1 MRHLRVAKNR
11 LAMLPEALLS
21 DLPFL
26 ELLDAGDNQLRSL
39 PRLLSGGA
47 LKTLLAPRNRLRS
60 TPEWP
65 EPSRLETLVLTDNAE
80 LAEIPKAPKSLTAL
94 DVENC
99 GLSALDVPNDLKTH
113 RIAEREMVYLCVCD
127 RPHCERITPA
137 QSNARR
143 SLRKDFGQSPTEL
156 GRDRDRFGV
165 TGVGLRVVASART
178 CYLRA
183 GWPRRA
189 TR

>member
-113 RIAEREMVYLCVCD
+113 RFPSGKWYTCAYAIA
-127 RPHCERITPA
+127 HT
-137 QSNARR
+137 ARGSHR
-143 SLRKDFGQSPTEL
+143 HSPTRDGL
-156 GRDRDRFGV
+156 FGRISVKARPN
-165 TGVGLRVVASART
+165 SAET
-178 CYLRA
+178 
-183 GWPRRA
+183 A
-189 TR
+189 TVSE